1 MNDEKRYRLKPAEK
15 REQCYEKTVSVLC
28 IFAAAVFVL
37 LLIPI
42 LAASF
47 SAHTVNDDYNF
58 AWRVYHA
65 VRGGSGPIGIL
76 AAAVQE
82 TVYIWQ
88 IWQGTFSAVFLFSL
102 SPGAFSER
110 AYALTTWILLG
121 SLILATFYCV
131 HTVVREKL
139 RGSRAESALICA
151 SVLTVSVSFVP
162 DKAEAYY
169 WWNGAVY
176 YTFFYALSLLLGAVV
191 LQLLQDPG
199 PENVPTDP
207 DAAGHK
213 MQHVSRVPRGRR
225 RRLLTAG
232 CLLGFLVGGGNYTS
246 ALLCTECLALVLL
259 WCILTKNRKWRE
271 ILPVLVF
278 LVFAF
283 AVSLSSP
290 GAAERSGRTEGM
302 APLQAVLS
310 ALRQAAVFTLQWTDL
325 TVIALLLFL
334 LPVMVHL
341 AKKSGRSF
349 RHPLPAVLL
358 SYLLFASQ
366 IAPSYYGVSTYGGG
380 RQVDIYYYS
389 YILAAVGLTF
399 YLTGWLMGSPFGCFF
414 RGCRKGRS
422 AGYEK
427 SAAGAS
433 APAEEKKTNA
443 RRGVLVLWS
452 GKGLL
457 LLCIVFL
464 IGCKISGL
472 HSITSVAAGDD
483 LVHGRLAA
491 YDREYM
497 EMAKELEQGQG
508 KKSVTVSAPTAQ
520 PSVFPVSEI
529 ETYPGGWVNKA
540 MERYYGIEQIQK
552 RENE

>member
-1 MNDEKRYRLKPAEK
+1 MNDEKRYRLKPAEDPAAHPAAEK

-28 IFAAAVFVL
+28 ILAAAVFVL

-121 SLILATFYCV
+121 SLIIATSYCV
-131 HTVVREKL
+131 HTVVRQKL
-139 RGSRAESALICA
+139 HGSRAESALICA

-176 YTFFYALSLLLGAVV
+176 YTFFYALSLILGAVV

-199 PENVPTDP
+199 TSNVPTDSA
-207 DAAGHK
+207 AAGH
-213 MQHVSRVPRGRR
+213 MTERVSSAHRRGH

-246 ALLCTECLALVLL
+246 ALLSTECLALVLL

-271 ILPVLVF
+271 ILPVLAF
-278 LVFAF
+278 LVLAF
-283 AVSLSSP
+283 AVSLASP

-310 ALRQAAVFTLQWTDL
+310 ALRQAVVFILQWTDL
-325 TVIALLLFL
+325 TVIALLFFL
-334 LPVMVHL
+334 LPAFVHL
-341 AKKSGRSF
+341 AKKSGREF
-349 RHPLPAVLL
+349 RHPLQALLL

-389 YILAAVGLTF
+389 YVLTAVGFTF
-399 YLTGWLMGSPFGCFF
+399 YLTGWLMG
-414 RGCRKGRS
+414 RIRTDTAKKRKSGFHS
-422 AGYEK
+422 
-427 SAAGAS
+427 
-433 APAEEKKTNA
+433 
-443 RRGVLVLWS
+443 GVLLLWS

-457 LLCIVFL
+457 ILCIVFL
-464 IGCKISGL
+464 IGCKINGL

-497 EMAKELEQGQG
+497 EMAKDLEQGHG

-540 MERYYGIEQIQK
+540 MERYYDIEQIQK
-552 RENE
+552 KGE